1 MRDFTEKKMKQAGEM
16 QGPPTIEEAV
26 SNAMKSPIEYSATLR
41 HLPFGQWKRPDSTFP
56 TWEKVNGLV
65 AACAP
70 GSKHYIQYGDVYGV
84 VREFKDGKF
93 IYSIA
98 QYGVEG
104 ELQEAYR
111 RPYAL
116 KTYRIY
122 GGQGRLKEIRRGLT
136 YEDVMKHVK
145 RRYKNIMIPPER
157 TFYAQFGVFNDAWKS
172 GVKVIEEPLY
182 EYEAE

>member
-1 MRDFTEKKMKQAGEM
+1 MKDFTGKKTKQAGEM
-16 QGPPTIEEAV
+16 QGPPTIEQAV
-26 SNAMKSPIEYSATLR
+26 FNAMKSPIEYSAGLR
-41 HLPFGQWKRPDSTFP
+41 ALPFGQWKRPDSKYP
-56 TWEKVNGLV
+56 SWEIIHGLV
-65 AACAP
+65 AAAAP

-104 ELQEAYR
+104 QMQEAIQK
-111 RPYAL
+111 PYAL
-116 KTYRIY
+116 NTYRLY
-122 GGQGRLKEIRRGLT
+122 SGQGKLKEIRRGLT

-157 TFYAQFGVFNDAWKS
+157 TFYAQFGVFNNAWTN
-172 GVKVIEEPLY
+172 GVKVKEAPLY
-182 EYEAE
+182 DYEAE